1 MLIPEI
7 NYCQGFNFIVAFLIR
22 TTNNEEETFY
32 LMMGL
37 ILNTNFGEIFYNDLS
52 KLNTQFSV
60 LEKLISL
67 YLPEL
72 SNFFKNNSIIT
83 NFYASPWFITLFT
96 STMNK
101 NIKLEIIMKIFDNFF
116 LDQWKTIYNTS
127 LILLESKEQLILTMK
142 NEAILQ
148 FITGNLI
155 LDELYG
161 DSSNSFFSK
170 INKSSQI
177 KNKLIQNI
185 FNEIKYD
192 NDYDKIIENKDSN
205 NSNINNNNK

>member
-1 MLIPEI
+1 MEVKNFNQYTII
-7 NYCQGFNFIVAFLIR
+7 NENDQKYMKNR
-22 TTNNEEETFY
+22 KT
-32 LMMGL
+32 L
-37 ILNTNFGEIFYNDLS
+37 ILERMNVIKN
-52 KLNTQFSV
+52 

-192 NDYDKIIENKDSN
+192 NDYENIIEKNDTNN
-205 NSNINNNNK
+205 NSNNDSNK